1 MLERVSLA
9 CVLLPLELPATD
21 CRSFHTSRSSTPPP
35 LASIPLSVCHPA
47 ASKPTTVNIHEN
59 RGKEPASPQR
69 INKHEM
75 PLIFLGT
82 YDQFFPFFDPELNNS
97 WGITSKHQM
106 GRIWSQHLR
115 FCIFEGHLDAI
126 YCIAIPAIVDILI
139 DYALA
144 ESLGSPATQVLNP
157 QNTFCNEKDKYIWTL
172 CKWILSNIKTS
183 IIADCRP
190 TTVLVNAGPFFW
202 SEFNISD
209 QS

>member
-1 MLERVSLA
+1 MIVG
-9 CVLLPLELPATD
+9 EL
-21 CRSFHTSRSSTPPP
+21 H
-35 LASIPLSVCHPA
+35 LSISWAEFDH
-47 ASKPTTVNIHEN
+47 NICDF
-59 RGKEPASPQR
+59 A
-69 INKHEM
+69 
-75 PLIFLGT
+75 
-82 YDQFFPFFDPELNNS
+82 
-97 WGITSKHQM
+97 
-106 GRIWSQHLR
+106 
-115 FCIFEGHLDAI
+115 FEGHLDAI
-126 YCIAIPAIVDILI
+126 YCIAIPAIVDVLI

-209 QS
+209 Q